1 MIYNIQRIPKIGHN
15 ANLVFFN
22 TTTINSS
29 KFVHFFLSK
38 KEKLKRKKISLF
50 YKNCNMQIILN
61 HQQIQQKI
69 TRLGHQILENCF
81 EEETIFIGG
90 ISGNGTALAKKL
102 TQIIQENSEIEV
114 IFFEIDVNKEEPW
127 SAPIKLSIDER
138 KLKKGFIVIVDD
150 VVNSGKTM
158 QYALM
163 KFLEQ
168 ATKAIKTVALV
179 DRQHRR
185 YPIKTDFVGL
195 GLSTTLKDRVEVDLN
210 ETDSKAYLI

>member
-1 MIYNIQRIPKIGHN
+1 MIYYIERIPESGHS
-15 ANLVFFN
+15 AKLVFFN
-22 TTTINSS
+22 STTKHSLN
-29 KFVHFFLSK
+29 FVHFFLAE
-38 KEKLKRKKISLF
+38 KEKLIRKKISLF
-50 YKNCNMQIILN
+50 FKNCNMQIILN
-61 HQQIQQKI
+61 NQQIQQKI
-69 TRLGHQILENCF
+69 TRLGHQLLENCF

-90 ISGNGTALAKKL
+90 ISGNGSRLAKKL
-102 TQIIQENSEIEV
+102 AEIIQKNSEIEV
-114 IFFEIDVNKEEPW
+114 VFFEINVNKEEPW
-127 SAPIKLSIDER
+127 SEPIQLNIDE
-138 KLKKGFIVIVDD
+138 KMIKKGFIILVDD

-195 GLSTTLKDRVEVDLN
+195 GLSTTLKDRVEVELN
-210 ETDSKAYLI
+210 EADSKAYLI

>member
-1 MIYNIQRIPKIGHN
+1 
-15 ANLVFFN
+15 
-22 TTTINSS
+22 
-29 KFVHFFLSK
+29 
-38 KEKLKRKKISLF
+38 
-50 YKNCNMQIILN
+50 MQIILN
-61 HQQIQQKI
+61 HQQIKQKI

-114 IFFEIDVNKEEPW
+114 VFFEIDVNKEEPW

>member
-1 MIYNIQRIPKIGHN
+1 
-15 ANLVFFN
+15 
-22 TTTINSS
+22 
-29 KFVHFFLSK
+29 
-38 KEKLKRKKISLF
+38 
-50 YKNCNMQIILN
+50 MQIILN

>member
-1 MIYNIQRIPKIGHN
+1 
-15 ANLVFFN
+15 
-22 TTTINSS
+22 
-29 KFVHFFLSK
+29 
-38 KEKLKRKKISLF
+38 
-50 YKNCNMQIILN
+50 MQIILN

-114 IFFEIDVNKEEPW
+114 VFFEIDVNKEEPW